1 MSDWQLELVGG
12 PTLPERLLPL
22 GQRLLIGR
30 SAECQLLLP
39 DTSVSRLH
47 ARIDRHAQGYSVT
60 DLGSRGGSFINDEQ
74 LSPNQA
80 CSLREH
86 DRLRIG
92 PFRFRLR
99 RVEGVS
105 SPAETPLRA
114 AGATIVA
121 QPLLAAERRLELLV
135 EFAASSSQCKD
146 RDALAG
152 LLVDFA
158 RRGCTA
164 LGASLRALPE
174 GSVWAHSPPG
184 GLPLPGLE
192 ALEAAMQGGVVPGLI
207 EIDDTK
213 LPTLSVLLK
222 VDKAPAGLLQLVF
235 ERPDPRQRVEA
246 PELLHALSRLA
257 GLSLGNLE
265 RQAAE
270 SRMRQL
276 QADLEQAREV
286 QKRIAPPPTGQVG
299 PLRYGF
305 HLHPGA
311 VVAGDL
317 VDLFAVAD
325 GRIAVVMGDV
335 AGHGVGAGYLM
346 GSTQA
351 FLHAALGETRDLA
364 QAVTR
369 CNRYVARV
377 GGGRFVTAWIALF
390 DPRDGSW
397 QVIDAGHSHAA
408 LWQRAEVKKL
418 PLAGTFPLGV
428 DPWAEFR
435 AECWRLPP
443 GGRLLLYSDGVVEHR
458 APDQREFGVNGI
470 AEALLVS
477 QSPAEDVAL
486 LTASLDRHGRGVPPN
501 DDATFL
507 SITVHDSR

>member
-1 MSDWQLELVGG
+1 MSSWQLELVGG
-12 PTLPERLLPL
+12 PALPEKLLTI
-22 GQRLLIGR
+22 GDALLIGR

-39 DTSVSRLH
+39 DASVSRLH
-47 ARIDRHAQGYSVT
+47 ARIDRHGQSFSVT
-60 DLGSRGGSFINDEQ
+60 DLGSRGGSYINDEQ
-74 LSPNQA
+74 LPANQA
-80 CSLREH
+80 TSLREH

-99 RVEGVS
+99 RI
-105 SPAETPLRA
+105 ETAPISLGGPVRA

-135 EFAASSSQCKD
+135 EFAASSSQAAD
-146 RDALAG
+146 RQVLAA

-164 LGASLRALPE
+164 VGASLRALPDGAIWAASPVE
-174 GSVWAHSPPG
+174 GV
-184 GLPLPGLE
+184 PLPGLE
-192 ALEAAMQGGVVPGLI
+192 ALDAARQGGVVPGVL
-207 EIDDTK
+207 EVEGLK

-235 ERPDPRQRVEA
+235 ERPDPRQRAEA

-265 RQAAE
+265 RIAAE
-270 SRMRQL
+270 SRMRQM

-286 QKRIAPPPTGQVG
+286 QRRIAPAPRGQVG
-299 PLRYGF
+299 PLQYGF

-325 GRIAVVMGDV
+325 GRIAVVLGDV

-351 FLHAALGETRDLA
+351 YLHAALGETRDLA

-390 DPRDGSW
+390 DPKDGSW

-408 LWQRAEVKKL
+408 LWHRACVGKL
-418 PLAGTFPLGV
+418 PLTGTFPLGV
-428 DPWAEFR
+428 DPWATFT
-435 AECWRLPP
+435 AERWQLPP

-458 APDQREFGVNGI
+458 APDQREFGLAGI
-470 AEALLVS
+470 SDALLVS
-477 QSPAEDVAL
+477 RSPQEDVELVQNA
-486 LTASLDRHGRGVPPN
+486 LDRHGRGIAPN

-507 SITVHDSR
+507 SIAVG

>member
-12 PTLPERLLPL
+12 PALPERLLPI
-22 GQRLLIGR
+22 GDALLIGR
-30 SAECQLLLP
+30 SAECRLLLP
-39 DTSVSRLH
+39 DASVSRLH
-47 ARIDRHAQGYSVT
+47 ARIDRHSKGYSVT

-74 LSPNQA
+74 LPANQA
-80 CSLREH
+80 MSLREH

-99 RVEGVS
+99 RIE
-105 SPAETPLRA
+105 PAPDSLGGSVRA

-135 EFAASSSQCKD
+135 EFAASSSQAAD
-146 RDALAG
+146 RHALAL
-152 LLVDFA
+152 LLVDYA

-164 LGASLRALPE
+164 LGASLRTLPD
-174 GSVWAHSPPG
+174 GAVWAQSPAEGIPS
-184 GLPLPGLE
+184 PGLE
-192 ALEAAMQGGVVPGLI
+192 ALDAARQGGVVPGVLDI
-207 EIDDTK
+207 EGLK

-222 VDKAPAGLLQLVF
+222 VDKTPTGLLQLVF

-246 PELLHALSRLA
+246 PELLHALTRLA

-265 RQAAE
+265 RIAAE
-270 SRMRQL
+270 GRMRQL

-286 QKRIAPPPTGQVG
+286 QKRIAPPPAGQVG

-377 GGGRFVTAWIALF
+377 GGGRFVTAWIALH
-390 DPRDGSW
+390 DPKDGSW
-397 QVIDAGHSHAA
+397 QVIDAGHSHAV
-408 LWQRAEVKKL
+408 LWQRSVVGKL
-418 PLAGTFPLGV
+418 PLSGTFPLGV

-435 AECWRLPP
+435 AERWRLPP

-458 APDQREFGVNGI
+458 APDQHEFGVSGI
-470 AEALLVS
+470 AEALMVS

-486 LTASLDRHGRGVPPN
+486 LTAALDRHGHGVPPN

-507 SITVHDSR
+507 SITIS